1 MAPIP
6 SVQLRPPS
14 AAEAGAGVHL
24 DEDQAAAVAARGD
37 LVRVLGGAGTGK
49 TTVAVAAVHDRI
61 AKGECAAE
69 EILLV
74 SATRLAAAAARD
86 AVTAGL
92 PGATTEPLARTMPSL
107 GFAVLRQHAALQ
119 GQPAPRLLSGAEQD
133 VVLGELLA
141 GHREGGGGPRW
152 PEDLDLALPTRG
164 FREELRDLLMR
175 AIEHGVGP
183 DDLAA
188 LGAAHER
195 PEWVAAARV
204 AREYDEVTALSRP
217 GAYDPAW
224 VLTAAAE
231 LLEDD
236 ERARGRVRAGIR
248 TVVVDDA
255 QELTAP
261 AARLLR
267 TLTGTGVDL
276 VLVGDPDAIVHEI
289 ML

>member
-1 MAPIP
+1 
-6 SVQLRPPS
+6 
-14 AAEAGAGVHL
+14 
-24 DEDQAAAVAARGD
+24 
-37 LVRVLGGAGTGK
+37 
-49 TTVAVAAVHDRI
+49 

-164 FREELRDLLMR
+164 FREELRDLLM
-175 AIEHGVGP
+175 
-183 DDLAA
+183 
-188 LGAAHER
+188 
-195 PEWVAAARV
+195 
-204 AREYDEVTALSRP
+204 
-217 GAYDPAW
+217 
-224 VLTAAAE
+224 
-231 LLEDD
+231 
-236 ERARGRVRAGIR
+236 
-248 TVVVDDA
+248 
-255 QELTAP
+255 
-261 AARLLR
+261 
-267 TLTGTGVDL
+267 
-276 VLVGDPDAIVHEI
+276 
-289 ML
+289 